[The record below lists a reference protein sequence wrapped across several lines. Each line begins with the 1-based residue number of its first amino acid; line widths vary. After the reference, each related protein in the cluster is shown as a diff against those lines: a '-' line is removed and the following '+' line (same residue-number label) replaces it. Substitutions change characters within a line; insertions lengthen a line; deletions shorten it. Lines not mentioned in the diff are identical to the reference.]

1 MSVNEKLK
9 LVRQAKGLTQEDV
22 AEKLGISASTY
33 GDIERGDRDPK
44 LSKLQKIA
52 DILEIGLTELL
63 DLTDKSSLNIN
74 FSTRDKGINQHV
86 YINSTSEI
94 EKQLLLESKDKEIT
108 LQREIITEKEQQIL
122 DLKKIIQLLEDK
134 FAAKSSSLE

>member
-9 LVRQAKGLTQEDV
+9 LVRQAKGFTQEEV

-52 DILEIGLTELL
+52 DVLEVSLL
-63 DLTDKSSLNIN
+63 DLLNLTDKNALNIN
-74 FSTRDKGINQHV
+74 FSKKDKGDNNHV
-86 YINSTSEI
+86 YINSTSEA
-94 EKQLLLESKDKEIT
+94 EKQLLIESKDKEISLLKEKIED
-108 LQREIITEKEQQIL
+108 LQ
-122 DLKKIIQLLEDK
+122 KIIGLLEQ
-134 FAAKSSSLE
+134 S

>member
-9 LVRQAKGLTQEDV
+9 LVRQAKGLTQENV

-52 DILEIGLTELL
+52 DALEISLIELL
-63 DLTDKSSLNIN
+63 DLTDKNTLNIN
-74 FSTRDKGINQHV
+74 FSKKDKGKNQHV
-86 YINSTSEI
+86 YINSTSEV
-94 EKQLLLESKDKEIT
+94 EKQLLIESKDKEISFLKQKIDD
-108 LQREIITEKEQQIL
+108 LQ
-122 DLKKIIQLLEDK
+122 KIIQLLEDK
-134 FAAKSSSLE
+134 TPVNSYNNQG

>member
-9 LVRQAKGLTQEDV
+9 LVRQAKGLTQEEV

-52 DILEIGLTELL
+52 DLLEMSLL
-63 DLTDKSSLNIN
+63 DLLDITDKSTLNIK
-74 FSTRDKGINQHV
+74 FSKKGKGDNNHV
-86 YINSTSEI
+86 FINSVSEM
-94 EKQLLLESKDKEIT
+94 EKQLLIELKDKEINLLKQKVDD
-108 LQREIITEKEQQIL
+108 LQ
-122 DLKKIIQLLEDK
+122 KIIQLLEE
-134 FAAKSSSLE
+134 KSN

>member
-22 AEKLGISASTY
+22 AEKLGMSASTY

-52 DILEIGLTELL
+52 DMLEISLIELL
-63 DLTDKSSLNIN
+63 DLTDKNTLNIN
-74 FSTRDKGINQHV
+74 FSQNDKGKNQHV
-86 YINSTSEI
+86 CINSTSEI
-94 EKQLLLESKDKEIT
+94 EKQLLIESKDKEISM
-108 LQREIITEKEQQIL
+108 QREMIVKQEQQINN
-122 DLKKIIQLLEDK
+122 LKKIIQLLEEK
-134 FAAKSSSLE
+134 TN